1 MLSFWRK
8 SVQTAWY
15 SLLPNSSN
23 LQIFDNSAAIA
34 AIQVV
39 ILLTISSSI
48 DIKKNYFANSCN
60 SNAGSMEVEGLFP
73 SSYVDN
79 IHQGKKK
86 TTRTTPNEKKQYST
100 VIYTH

>member
-1 MLSFWRK
+1 M
-8 SVQTAWY
+8 
-15 SLLPNSSN
+15 LPNSSN
-23 LQIFDNSAAIA
+23 LQIFNNSSVIA

-60 SNAGSMEVEGLFP
+60 LNAGSMEVEGFLR

-79 IHQGKKK
+79 IHQ
-86 TTRTTPNEKKQYST
+86 EKK
-100 VIYTH
+100 YTHNSKWKKAILYS

>member
-60 SNAGSMEVEGLFP
+60 SNAGSMEVEGFLP

-79 IHQGKKK
+79 IHQEKK

>member
-1 MLSFWRK
+1 M
-8 SVQTAWY
+8 
-15 SLLPNSSN
+15 
-23 LQIFDNSAAIA
+23 FDNSEAIA
-34 AIQVV
+34 AIEVV

-60 SNAGSMEVEGLFP
+60 SNAGSMEVEGFLP

-79 IHQGKKK
+79 IHQGKK

-100 VIYTH
+100 VIYCYVSALALRPQVMFRCSLNSLPSL